1 MTGTPYGRSAV
12 KEAVA
17 AAQAA
22 AASRKV
28 ERVYNFNAG
37 PAVLPVPVLEEAQ
50 RDLVALP
57 GVGMSVLEISHRSKT
72 FEGILAEAEADLRAV
87 LGIPENYKVIFLGG
101 GASLQFTM
109 VPMNLLPKD
118 GSADYINTGSWAVA
132 AIKEAKKVGKVNIAA
147 TTEAEKFSRIPRQEE
162 LKLDPNAA
170 YVHFT
175 SNNTIE
181 GTEWFAEPETGSA
194 PLVCDASSDILSR
207 PIDVKKYGVI
217 YGGAQK
223 NMGPAGVTVV
233 IIRDDLLARV
243 PAGLPSML
251 DYKLQAEKQSLYN
264 TPPVFAIYLVRLV
277 LKWLKSIGG
286 LAEMERRNKE
296 EAELLYNAID
306 SSGGYYRGTAET
318 ASRSRMN
325 VTFRMASE
333 ELEKK
338 FVDEAKAA
346 KLVGLGGHRSVGG
359 MRASLYNAL
368 PLEAVQTLVAFMKDF
383 RQRNSTQYGT

>member
-22 AASRKV
+22 AAAKKV

-37 PAVLPVPVLEEAQ
+37 PAVLPVPALEEAQ
-50 RDLVALP
+50 RDLLALP

-109 VPMNLLPKD
+109 VPMNLLSKD

-132 AIKEAKKVGKVNIAA
+132 AIKEAKKLGKVNVAS
-147 TTEAEKFSRIPRQEE
+147 TTEADKFSRIPRADE

-170 YVHFT
+170 YAHFT

-181 GTEWFAEPETGSA
+181 GTEWFAEPETGAA

-207 PIDVKKYGVI
+207 PIEVKKYGVI
-217 YGGAQK
+217 YAGAQK

-233 IIRDDLLARV
+233 ILRDDLLARV
-243 PAGLPSML
+243 PAGLPAML
-251 DYKLQAEKQSLYN
+251 DYKLQAEKGSLYN

-277 LKWLKSIGG
+277 LKWLKGIGG
-286 LAEMERRNKE
+286 LTEMERRNKE
-296 EAELLYNAID
+296 KADLLYTAID
-306 SSGGYYRGTAET
+306 SSGGYYRGTAEK

-325 VTFRMASE
+325 VTFRLGSE

-346 KLVGLGGHRSVGG
+346 KLVGLAGHRSVGG
-359 MRASLYNAL
+359 MRASLYNAF
-368 PLEAVQTLVAFMKDF
+368 PKEGVEALVAFMKDF
-383 RQRNSTQYGT
+383 QQRNSTGYGT